1 MQWWLPRTLAAVQA
15 AESHGNDWDLRLN
28 LIDLAIEE
36 EAKITP
42 FQRNLKNLN
51 YFTAV
56 YVKSRSRVALGIR
69 FSLVNFFLLLIYEKI
84 GGFDIET
91 TINHTNTLIFQ
102 IIFQCKNMLLYF
114 SVWSCDRLTNKG
126 SGNLWLKVCYSLYY
140 QKTIMVHTLLESY
153 DQSSRISQKYHENL
167 IQGDIHSQQN

>member
-1 MQWWLPRTLAAVQA
+1 M
-15 AESHGNDWDLRLN
+15 N

-91 TINHTNTLIFQ
+91 TINHTNILIFQ
-102 IIFQCKNMLLYF
+102 IIFQCKNMLLHF

-126 SGNLWLKVCYSLYY
+126 SGNL
-140 QKTIMVHTLLESY
+140 
-153 DQSSRISQKYHENL
+153 
-167 IQGDIHSQQN
+167 